1 MTSTHAGVSRPR
13 WAARLLLLSY
23 VAVTAVVALWVFAG
37 LSPTTPTIVGEVLGR
52 FTATLAGAVCL
63 GGLVVIL
70 IGAHPDDRGVLD
82 AAAFRAH
89 LVVERLSVVWAVTA
103 SVMVAVQA
111 AADAGVSAAR
121 LVGSGRITA
130 ALGASETSR
139 AWVAVA
145 VCGSDRARLEVERA
159 MGMACAAGDSGSCG
173 RRRCSGYRQRRSGPQ
188 P

>member
-70 IGAHPDDRGVLD
+70 IGAQPDDRGVLD

-111 AADAGVSAAR
+111 AA
-121 LVGSGRITA
+121 TP
-130 ALGASETSR
+130 R
-139 AWVAVA
+139 A
-145 VCGSDRARLEVERA
+145 
-159 MGMACAAGDSGSCG
+159 
-173 RRRCSGYRQRRSGPQ
+173 
-188 P
+188 